1 VGEWGFGGVAGAG
14 ALVGRAEELAAIVGR
29 ARQAC
34 DGRPGVVWIEG
45 EAGAGKTALLRAAV
59 GVLAGEFHVV
69 RAQADEL
76 AAEVSFDVV
85 GQLGVRDAQA
95 PFPAGLELIG
105 RWAGQPD
112 GRPVLAVVEDLHW
125 ADAESRLALLTA
137 ARRLDEDRVLMLVT
151 SRLDPPAAD
160 GWERLRFDPDR
171 CLRVPVGPLS
181 AADVTEMARGD
192 GVDLSPAAAQRLLR
206 HTAGHALY
214 VRTLLS
220 ELPAGVLA
228 AAQGPLPAPRSL
240 AATTTAR
247 LAELPRRSRE
257 LAAALAVLNQRVPL
271 ALAAQVAEAAEPA
284 EALDGLLTTGFVAS
298 AVSDGQTFVE
308 FAHPLYRTAV
318 YGDLAP
324 SLRQRLHR
332 TAGAALDGDASLAHR
347 VAATEGTD
355 QSLADEAHRVARVEA
370 ERHRNVLAAR
380 YLLWA
385 SRLSP
390 DRHDAQGRLL
400 RAARLLIEAGHLNQA
415 DGLRDQMEACE
426 PSPMRD
432 YVLGLLALEH
442 YDLPAAERLLAG
454 SAAQAGRELPDWETD
469 LHREAVAGA
478 LAQLALVYCITL
490 RGEQAVDAAAKSLA
504 LRPKE
509 PDVERMATFSAA
521 TGHGVADGPV
531 AALDY
536 LATRLPADPD
546 RVAVGDLSLLAL
558 RGIQG
563 LQAGRLGAA
572 ATDLRAAI
580 RLGARH
586 PWDLSSRAA
595 AHGYLAQLL
604 FHAGAWDEA
613 LAQARVA
620 LSLTFDQPQVW
631 VERNAHAAITWVLAS
646 RGSWQEAERH
656 LDAVRDLVAAQPFP
670 DGATQGGITE
680 AICALAR
687 HEPDQV
693 VAHLSPLAGIG
704 GDQQLSDAMARTLE
718 TGMGIIWWP
727 WLIRALL
734 DRGETGTAAS
744 QLNELERVTKAR
756 QLDFR
761 ARTTGLRAVLAA
773 QRGDHQQAVAL
784 GQEAVALAGPDDPLL
799 DRAQLHHSLG
809 QLLAATGDRDSA
821 TAQLRAAHQLL
832 ATVQA
837 EAFTERLA
845 ADLRSAGQPRTRRSS
860 RRPDELTTREND
872 VATLA
877 AQGLTTPEIADQL
890 YLSVNTVEYH
900 LRNVFTKLGINSRRE
915 LRQRH
920 GQETP

>member
-1 VGEWGFGGVAGAG
+1 MS
-14 ALVGRAEELAAIVGR
+14 R

-34 DGRPGVVWIEG
+34 GGSPEVVWIEG

-59 GVLAGEFHVV
+59 AVLAGEFEVV

-76 AAEVSFDVV
+76 ASDMSFDVV
-85 GQLGVRDAQA
+85 AQLGVRDAQA

-105 RWAGQPD
+105 QWSGQPD
-112 GRPVLAVVEDLHW
+112 GRPVLVVVEDLHW
-125 ADAESRLALLTA
+125 ADTESRLALLTA
-137 ARRLDEDRVLMLVT
+137 ARRLGEDRVALLVT

-181 AADVTEMARGD
+181 VADVAEMASGD
-192 GVDLSPAAAQRLLR
+192 GVDLSPSAAERLFQ
-206 HTAGHALY
+206 HTGGHALY

-220 ELPAGVLA
+220 ELPAGELA

-240 AATTTAR
+240 AATTTSR
-247 LAELPRRSRE
+247 LGELPRQARE

-271 ALAAQVAEAAEPA
+271 ALAAQVAETGESA
-284 EALDGLLTTGFVAS
+284 EALDGLLATGFVTA
-298 AVSDGQTFVE
+298 AVDDGQTFLE
-308 FAHPLYRTAV
+308 FVHPLYRAAV

-332 TAGAALDGDASLAHR
+332 MAGLALEGDASLAHR

-355 QSLADEAHRVARVEA
+355 DSLADEAHRAARVEA
-370 ERHRNVLAAR
+370 ERHRNALAAR

-385 SRLSP
+385 ARLSTG
-390 DRHDAQGRLL
+390 RHDAQSRLL
-400 RAARLLIEAGHLNQA
+400 RAARLLIEAQQLNQA
-415 DGLRDQMEACE
+415 DGLKDQIEACQ

-432 YVLGLLALEH
+432 YVLGVLAWRR
-442 YDLPAAERLLAG
+442 YDLPAAERLLAA
-454 SAAQAGRELPDWETD
+454 SAAWAGRELPGWEKD

-478 LAQLALVYCITL
+478 LAHLSLVYSVTF
-490 RGEQAVDAAAKSLA
+490 RFGQAVDAAARALA
-504 LRPKE
+504 LGPKE

-521 TGHGVADGPV
+521 TGRGGTDGPV

-536 LATRLPADPD
+536 LAVRLPADPD
-546 RVAVGDLSLLAL
+546 LVAVGDLNLLAL
-558 RGIQG
+558 RGILG
-563 LQAGRLGAA
+563 LQAGRLGSAA
-572 ATDLRAAI
+572 ADLRAAI

-595 AHGYLAQLL
+595 AHGYLSQLL

-620 LSLTFDQPQVW
+620 LSLVFDQPQVW
-631 VERNAHAAITWVLAS
+631 VERNAHATITWVHAS
-646 RGSWQEAERH
+646 RGSWQEADQH
-656 LDAVRDLVAAQPFP
+656 LDAVRDLVAAQLLPESLVQR
-670 DGATQGGITE
+670 GMTE
-680 AICALAR
+680 AIRALAR
-687 HEPDQV
+687 HEPGQV

-704 GDQQLSDAMARTLE
+704 GDQQMAAALAPARE
-718 TGMGIIWWP
+718 AGSGIIWWP

-734 DRGETGTAAS
+734 DCGETPAATS
-744 QLNELERVTKAR
+744 QLDELERVTTAR
-756 QLDFR
+756 RLDFR

-773 QRGDHQQAVAL
+773 QGGDHKQAITL
-784 GQEAVALAGPDDPLL
+784 GQEAVALAGPDDPIL
-799 DRAQLHHSLG
+799 DRARLHQTLG
-809 QLLAATGDRDSA
+809 QLLAASGDTGGA
-821 TAQLRAAHQLL
+821 TTQLRAAHQLL

-837 EAFTERLA
+837 ETFTERLA
-845 ADLRSAGQPRTRRSS
+845 ADLHSAGLPRSRRSS
-860 RRPDELTTREND
+860 RRPDELTSREDD

-877 AQGLTTPEIADQL
+877 AQGLTTPEIAGQL

-900 LRNVFTKLGINSRRE
+900 LRNVFTKLGISSRRE
-915 LRQRH
+915 LRDRRSQ
-920 GQETP
+920 QAP